1 MFRDAKLE
9 TPRKGKVR
17 YVRDMDEIYRL
28 HASSVYRFLCSIT
41 TDPNLAEELTQ
52 ETFYQA
58 TKSIHRYN
66 GRCKLFVWLCQIGK
80 HLYFDHLKREK
91 RFQRSVNWERL
102 EQEPATR
109 IFDLP
114 EEALALKERLGALDH
129 QIKNLSKDQQEVV
142 LLRANAGLSFREIGD
157 LLGQTENW
165 ARVTFY
171 RAKTK
176 LREGDD
182 DA

>member
-1 MFRDAKLE
+1 MS
-9 TPRKGKVR
+9 
-17 YVRDMDEIYRL
+17 YVRDMDQIYRL

-41 TDPNLAEELTQ
+41 ADPNLAEELTQ

-91 RFQRSVNWERL
+91 RFYRSVNWGRV
-102 EQEPATR
+102 EQEPATS

-114 EEALALKERLGALDH
+114 EEAFAFKERLGTLYH
-129 QIKNLSKDQQEVV
+129 KIENSY
-142 LLRANAGLSFREIGD
+142 
-157 LLGQTENW
+157 LG
-165 ARVTFY
+165 
-171 RAKTK
+171 
-176 LREGDD
+176 
-182 DA
+182 

>member
-1 MFRDAKLE
+1 MKE
-9 TPRKGKVR
+9 
-17 YVRDMDEIYRL
+17 MDEIYRL
-28 HASSVYRFLCSIT
+28 YAPSVFRYLVGIT
-41 TDPNLAEELTQ
+41 SDPELAEELTQ

-58 TKSIHRYN
+58 IKSIHRFK
-66 GRCKLFVWLCQIGK
+66 GQCKMFVWLCQIAK

-91 RFQRSVNWERL
+91 RVNRFVHWEQL
-102 EQEPATR
+102 EQEPTSY

-114 EEALALKERLGALDH
+114 EEAFGVKSDVVSLFCAIR
-129 QIKNLSKDQQEVV
+129 NLPEIQRELV
-142 LLRANAGLSFREIGD
+142 LLRVIGDLSFREIGD

-176 LREGDD
+176 LRKGDG